1 MFQSE
6 RKLTKNVLMMKTS
19 AILVPVKEFL
29 KHLEKRDL
37 LSQIFV

>member
-1 MFQSE
+1 
-6 RKLTKNVLMMKTS
+6 MKKRVDDEKS
-19 AILVPVKEFL
+19 AILFPVKEFL